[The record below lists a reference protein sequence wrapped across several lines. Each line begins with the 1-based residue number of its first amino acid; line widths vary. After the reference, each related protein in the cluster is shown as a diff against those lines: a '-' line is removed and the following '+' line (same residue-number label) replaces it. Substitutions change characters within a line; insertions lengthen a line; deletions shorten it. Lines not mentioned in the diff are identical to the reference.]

1 MYQIR
6 RLIVLTRQG
15 ACRLFDIQGAPVA
28 GEHPSYIASNAGPSL
43 PDFIS
48 VAGKGMD
55 TETCLDKKGNP

>member
-1 MYQIR
+1 MIYKE
-6 RLIVLTRQG
+6 
-15 ACRLFDIQGAPVA
+15 AHVA

-55 TETCLDKKGNP
+55 TETCLDKKGKSLKVPIKDSM